1 MLFAFFVRSS
11 QVSVI
16 NPEYNDTNAYEFPL
30 IIIYRNVYSYPRQEE
45 EEEEAI
51 AKFIMIGSF
60 LKAKIELLL
69 KILGAHLQVKFFA
82 IALIGLLINI
92 ARFWID
98 VKRGSPPSKVS

>member
-45 EEEEAI
+45 EEEEGHCQVHNDWQLPESQNRTAAQDPGRPSTGQVLCHSPDWSADQYSPILDRCEARQSAI
-51 AKFIMIGSF
+51 
-60 LKAKIELLL
+60 
-69 KILGAHLQVKFFA
+69 
-82 IALIGLLINI
+82 
-92 ARFWID
+92 
-98 VKRGSPPSKVS
+98 

>member
-1 MLFAFFVRSS
+1 MLTHTKHG
-11 QVSVI
+11 QT
-16 NPEYNDTNAYEFPL
+16 NPLSDYLSDKIQSNIVTRGKKKKKKKAL
-30 IIIYRNVYSYPRQEE
+30 
-45 EEEEAI
+45 
-51 AKFIMIGSF
+51 AKFVLIGSF

-98 VKRGSPPSKVS
+98 VKRGSPPSKVSSEFEVGSVVSS